1 MTLALTESAIC
12 DRLVEA
18 LSASD
23 NGCGATF
30 FREMFV
36 QDFARRADLVV
47 ANETLSAFEIKSAR
61 DSLDRLD
68 GQLDVY
74 AQHFEQVTVVA
85 ATKHVSAVFACV
97 PRRVG
102 VWEVMDSGQL
112 IVHRRATSRRV
123 PKSKLLTFL
132 PVDELRSLVRA
143 TGQSVAG
150 TRMDLLK
157 SAQTVRYDSVREF
170 VLRFMGRRMIRIQA
184 KKQRRSDSAH
194 AITALQ
200 QQRQDQE
207 AKLAS
212 YLAKISEAGTIR
224 AIPRRVA

>member
-1 MTLALTESAIC
+1 MTLALTETAIC
-12 DRLVEA
+12 DRLVET

-23 NGCGATF
+23 DGCSATF

-47 ANETLSAFEIKSAR
+47 ANGTLSAFEIKSAR

-85 ATKHVSAVFACV
+85 ATRHVSAVLACV

-102 VWEVMDSGQL
+102 IWEVTDDGQL
-112 IVHRRATSRRV
+112 IVHRRATSRRI

-132 PVDELRSLVRA
+132 PVDELRSLIRT
-143 TGQSVAG
+143 TGKSVTG

-157 SAQTVRYDSVREF
+157 AAQAVRYDSVREF
-170 VLRFMGRRMIRIQA
+170 VMRFMGRRTIRIQE
-184 KKQRRSDSAH
+184 KRQRRSDSAR
-194 AITALQ
+194 ANTTLLL
-200 QQRQDQE
+200 QRQDQE

-212 YLAKISEAGTIR
+212 YLAKISEAGTMR